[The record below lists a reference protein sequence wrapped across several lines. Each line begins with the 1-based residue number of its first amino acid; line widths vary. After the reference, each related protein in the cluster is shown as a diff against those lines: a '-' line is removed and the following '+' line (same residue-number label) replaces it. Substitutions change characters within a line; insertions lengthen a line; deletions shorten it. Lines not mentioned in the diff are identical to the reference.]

1 MSEFNIF
8 YAMFDFSLLLALTPE
23 KMNKK
28 HNSRQSLNPCIVVH
42 SSYLLTFRSN
52 DPKTAATAVPPMK
65 EH

>member
-1 MSEFNIF
+1 MYGFG
-8 YAMFDFSLLLALTPE
+8 LLLALIPKTIH
-23 KMNKK
+23 KK
-28 HNSRQSLNPCIVVH
+28 QNSRQLLNSCILVH